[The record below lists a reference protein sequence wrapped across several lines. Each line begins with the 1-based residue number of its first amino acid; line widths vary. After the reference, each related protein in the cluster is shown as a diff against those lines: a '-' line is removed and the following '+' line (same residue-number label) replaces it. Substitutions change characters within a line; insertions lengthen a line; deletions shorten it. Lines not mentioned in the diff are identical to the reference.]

1 MRPPQEGKHGRRSQA
16 PVPALRRQAALAGA
30 AVATAALLPAL
41 ALAAGTPAG
50 ARAHA
55 ERAQSLENPCLGP
68 AASGL
73 RCPDLVMRPP
83 SQLTLDRRTRPGRL
97 LLRAA
102 NSIDNVGTGPV
113 ELRGR
118 RDGRATM
125 SVRQRIYRTSGG
137 RLSVPAR
144 ARLSFYPIP
153 GQYRYWKVRQ
163 AARFELWSL
172 DAGGERAHLVRTGP
186 KLHYCFRDLE
196 RRNPSRRSPRSPV
209 YPACDQ
215 SARTRAV
222 TLGTSVGWS
231 DVYPASYHE
240 QWIDVTGLRGRFA
253 YAHTADPGNG
263 IFESREDN
271 NRSQTLVTLPPRPGG
286 GGARDQYLVGGT

>member
-1 MRPPQEGKHGRRSQA
+1 MSARQERSSGRRREA
-16 PVPALRRQAALAGA
+16 PVPAPRRDAALVV
-30 AVATAALLPAL
+30 VALAALLPGL
-41 ALAAGTPAG
+41 ADA
-50 ARAHA
+50 ARAPLERRA
-55 ERAQSLENPCLGP
+55 ERAQTLENPCLGP
-68 AASGL
+68 TAAGL

-83 SQLTLDRRTRPGRL
+83 ADLVLDRRTRRGRL
-97 LLRAA
+97 LLRAE
-102 NSIDNVGTGPV
+102 NSIDNVGAGPV

-125 SVRQRIYRTSGG
+125 SVRQRIYRSGAG
-137 RLSVPAR
+137 PLSVPTR
-144 ARLSFYPIP
+144 ARLSFYPVP
-153 GQYRYWKVRQ
+153 GQYRYWKFRQ

-172 DAGGERAHLVRTGP
+172 DARGERARLVRTGP
-186 KLHYCFRDLE
+186 KLNYCFRDLE
-196 RRNPSRRSPRSPV
+196 RRNPSAPSPRRRV

-215 SARTRAV
+215 GARTRAV

-253 YAHTADPGNG
+253 FAHMADPGDG

-271 NRSQTLVTLPPRPGG
+271 NRSQVLLTLPLRSGG
-286 GGARDQYLVGGT
+286 GRAGEQYLVRRS

>member
-1 MRPPQEGKHGRRSQA
+1 M
-16 PVPALRRQAALAGA
+16 
-30 AVATAALLPAL
+30 ALLRQRAPAAAL
-41 ALAAGTPAG
+41 ALAAAALAPALALG
-50 ARAHA
+50 AATRERSRA
-55 ERAQSLENPCLGP
+55 ERAQALENPCLGP
-68 AASGL
+68 AASAL

-83 SQLTLDRRTRPGRL
+83 AELTIDRRTRPGRV

-125 SVRQRIYRTSGG
+125 SVRQRIYRANGS
-137 RLSVPAR
+137 RLSVPTR

-172 DAGGERAHLVRTGP
+172 DARGRRARLVRTGP

-196 RRNPSRRSPRSPV
+196 RRNPSGRSPRRRV

-231 DVYPASYHE
+231 DSYPASYHE

-253 YAHTADPGNG
+253 YAQVADPGNG
-263 IFESREDN
+263 IFEAREDN
-271 NRSQTLVTLPPRPGG
+271 NGSQALITLPLRDGRERG
-286 GGARDQYLVGGT
+286 DRAREGY

>member
-1 MRPPQEGKHGRRSQA
+1 MIARQVGEWGQRSQV
-16 PVPALRRQAALAGA
+16 PVPVLRRRVSAALAGA
-30 AVATAALLPAL
+30 AVATATLSSGF
-41 ALAAGTPAG
+41 ALAA
-50 ARAHA
+50 RAPEEPRA
-55 ERAQSLENPCLGP
+55 ERAQALENPCLGP
-68 AASGL
+68 AATGL
-73 RCPDLVMRPP
+73 LCPDLVMRPP
-83 SQLTLDRRTRPGRL
+83 SDLTLDRRTSPGRL

-102 NSIDNVGTGPV
+102 NSIDNVGAGPV

-125 SVRQRIYRTSGG
+125 SVKQRIQRVGGG
-137 RLSVPAR
+137 RLTLATR
-144 ARLSFYPIP
+144 ARLLFYPIP
-153 GQYRYWKVRQ
+153 GQNRYWKVRQ

-172 DAGGERAHLVRTGP
+172 DADGNRARLVRTGP

-196 RRNPSRRSPRSPV
+196 RRNPSRRSPRRRV

-215 SARTRAV
+215 SPRTRAV

-231 DVYPASYHE
+231 DVYPDSYHE

-253 YAHTADPGNG
+253 FAHVADPGDG

-271 NRSQTLVTLPPRPGG
+271 NRSQTLVTLPMRAGRK
-286 GGARDQYLVGGT
+286 GGARPREGY

>member
-1 MRPPQEGKHGRRSQA
+1 MPSANRGEVSRASIGP
-16 PVPALRRQAALAGA
+16 AAL
-30 AVATAALLPAL
+30 VATALALPAPEGKAARAEPAPAL
-41 ALAAGTPAG
+41 A
-50 ARAHA
+50 
-55 ERAQSLENPCLGP
+55 NPCLGP
-68 AASGL
+68 SRGAL
-73 RCPDLVMRPP
+73 LCPDLVMRPP
-83 SQLTLDRRTRPGRL
+83 YDLTLDRRTRPGRL

-118 RDGRATM
+118 RDGRSTM
-125 SVRQRIYRTSGG
+125 SVRQRIYRPGG
-137 RLSVPAR
+137 SSVLLPTR
-144 ARLSFYPIP
+144 ARLSFHPVP
-153 GQYRYWKVRQ
+153 GQYRYWKLRH

-172 DAGGERAHLVRTGP
+172 DVEGQRGRIVRTGP
-186 KLHYCFRDLE
+186 KVHYCFRDLA
-196 RRNPSRRSPRSPV
+196 RRNPSRRSPRRRV

-215 SARTRAV
+215 GARTRAV

-253 YAHTADPGNG
+253 FVHVADPGNG

-271 NRSQTLVTLPPRPGG
+271 NAAQTLVTLPLRSGRKRADEAPEG
-286 GGARDQYLVGGT
+286 Y